1 MFVLSVDLWNEDGT
15 QEVNLVR
22 SSTGTGSISS
32 SNTYSYSTLVNS
44 DPGTPSYQQQGLPP
58 SRDSGYGQSQ
68 GMGYVQDYPV
78 QQGYGQGGFA
88 QNKCARQR
96 DLLTQE

>member
-32 SNTYSYSTLVNS
+32 SNTYSYSTLA

-68 GMGYVQDYPV
+68 SMGYVQDYPV

-88 QNKCARQR
+88 QKKYPRQR
-96 DLLTQE
+96 GLLTQE